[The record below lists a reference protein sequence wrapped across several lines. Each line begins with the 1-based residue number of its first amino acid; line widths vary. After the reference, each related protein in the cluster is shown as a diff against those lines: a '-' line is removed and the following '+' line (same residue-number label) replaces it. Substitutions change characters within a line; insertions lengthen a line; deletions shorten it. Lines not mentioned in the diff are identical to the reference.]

1 MSNNQLESILY
12 HIKQTDLQINV
23 IVKDESIWATQKAI
37 AELFGVNIPAINKHL
52 KNIFSEAEL
61 DEKVV
66 ISKMEITT
74 PHGAIEEKTQTR
86 EVNYYNLDAIISVG
100 YRVNSKEATSFRIWA
115 TKILKEYTIKGY
127 ALNREQLE
135 QGSRVFDKDYF
146 KNLLETIRSIRASE
160 RKIYQQITD
169 IFAECSIDYDPKS
182 PITREFFAFIQ
193 NRFHYAITGKTA
205 PEIIYA
211 KANATLPNMGLTT
224 WKNSP
229 NGRILKSDTEVAKN
243 YLLEAEIKKL
253 ERLISGY
260 FDYIEDLVERKNTFT
275 MQEFKASVDKFL
287 NFMDYQILP
296 DHGKISRTQAIEK
309 ALNEYEIFNKTQKI
323 NSDFDKTLKALQK
336 ESK

>member
-37 AELFGVNIPAINKHL
+37 AELFGVNVPAINKHL
-52 KNIFSEAEL
+52 GNIYEEREL
-61 DEKVV
+61 DEKAT
-66 ISKMEITT
+66 ISKMEIVQ
-74 PHGAIEEKTQTR
+74 IEGKR
-86 EVNYYNLDAIISVG
+86 EVVRIQTLYNLDAIISVG

-287 NFMDYQILP
+287 NFMDYKILP

-336 ESK
+336 EGK

>member
-23 IVKDESIWATQKAI
+23 IVRDEGIWATQKAI
-37 AELFGVNIPAINKHL
+37 AELFGVNVPAINKHL
-52 KNIFSEAEL
+52 GNIYEEREL
-61 DEKVV
+61 DEKAT
-66 ISKMEITT
+66 ISKMEIVQ
-74 PHGAIEEKTQTR
+74 IEGKR
-86 EVNYYNLDAIISVG
+86 EVARIQTLYNLDAIISVG

-193 NRFHYAITGKTA
+193 NRFHYAITGKTD
-205 PEIIYA
+205 PEIIYE

-287 NFMDYQILP
+287 NFMDYKILP
-296 DHGKISRTQAIEK
+296 DHGKISRIQAIEK

>member
-23 IVKDESIWATQKAI
+23 IVRDESIWATQKAI

-86 EVNYYNLDAIISVG
+86 EINYYNLDAIISVG

-296 DHGKISRTQAIEK
+296 DHGKISRIQAIEK

>member
-1 MSNNQLESILY
+1 MKNNQIQSILY
-12 HIKQTDLQINV
+12 HIKQTDLEVNV
-23 IVKDESIWATQKAI
+23 MVKDESIWATQKAI
-37 AELFGVNIPAINKHL
+37 AELFGVDRSVVSRHL
-52 KNIFSEAEL
+52 KNIFEEEEL

-66 ISKMEITT
+66 CAIFTHTT
-74 PHGAIEEKTQTR
+74 QHGAIGEKTQTR

-115 TKILKEYTIKGY
+115 TKVLKEYAIKGFV
-127 ALNREQLE
+127 LNREQLE

-146 KNLLETIRSIRASE
+146 KELLETIRSIRASE

-193 NRFHYAITGKTA
+193 NRFHYAIVGKTA
-205 PEIIYA
+205 SEIIYA
-211 KANATLPNMGLTT
+211 KADATLPDMGLTT

-229 NGRILKSDTEVAKN
+229 DGRILKSDTEIAKN
-243 YLLEAEIKKL
+243 YLLEVEIKKL

-275 MQEFKASVDKFL
+275 MQEFKASVDRFL
-287 NFMDYQILP
+287 NFMDYKILP
-296 DHGKISRTQAIEK
+296 DNGKISRTQALQK
-309 ALNEYEIFNKTQKI
+309 ASSEYEVFNKTQKI
-323 NSDFDKTLKALQK
+323 KSDFDKILKISQK
-336 ESK
+336 ND

>member
-37 AELFGVNIPAINKHL
+37 AELFGVNVPAVNKHL
-52 KNIFSEAEL
+52 GNIYEEREL
-61 DEKVV
+61 DEKAT
-66 ISKMEITT
+66 ISKMEIVQ
-74 PHGAIEEKTQTR
+74 IEGKR
-86 EVNYYNLDAIISVG
+86 EVVRIQTLYNLDAIISVG

-205 PEIIYA
+205 LEIIYA

>member
-23 IVKDESIWATQKAI
+23 IVRDESIWATQKAI
-37 AELFGVNIPAINKHL
+37 AELFGVNVPAINKHL
-52 KNIFSEAEL
+52 GNIYEEREL
-61 DEKVV
+61 DEKAT
-66 ISKMEITT
+66 ISKMEIVQ
-74 PHGAIEEKTQTR
+74 IEGKR
-86 EVNYYNLDAIISVG
+86 EVVRIQTLYNLDAIISVG

-287 NFMDYQILP
+287 NFMDYKILP

>member
-23 IVKDESIWATQKAI
+23 IVRDESIWATQKAI
-37 AELFGVNIPAINKHL
+37 AELFGVNVPAINKHL
-52 KNIFSEAEL
+52 GNIYEEREL
-61 DEKVV
+61 DEKAT
-66 ISKMEITT
+66 ISKMEIVQ
-74 PHGAIEEKTQTR
+74 IEGKR
-86 EVNYYNLDAIISVG
+86 EVARIQTLYNLDAIISVG

-205 PEIIYA
+205 PEIIFE